1 MTEQERSQRGQPT
14 TYEIRVRGQIGKRW
28 QHWFDGMATVLDSG
42 RDGSPI
48 TTLTGMVIDQA
59 ELRGILNKLW
69 DLNLTLVSVT
79 RVQEDSAGGRM
90 LDVPGRT

>member
-1 MTEQERSQRGQPT
+1 MMAQERFQGRQPM
-14 TYEIRVRGQIGKRW
+14 TYEIRVRGRIGGRW
-28 QHWFDGMATVLDSG
+28 LHWLDGMATTLESG

-48 TTLTGMVIDQA
+48 TTLTGVVIDQA

-79 RVQEDSAGGRM
+79 RVQKGSGGGRM
-90 LDVPGRT
+90 QDV